1 MCVCVCACACVCVCV
16 FACVCVCVC
25 VCTCVHVSVRA
36 RARAPTYS
44 SEQCSLRPRARHT
57 LLCHPN
63 QKLSETVM
71 LLLCLNYARSD
82 RKPAGGPDPFGRQVA
97 EAEQDSPETPLA
109 ERVAGQRRR
118 GGHQKTGPQQLRRS
132 TH

>member
-1 MCVCVCACACVCVCV
+1 MRVCACACVR
-16 FACVCVCVC
+16 VCVCARIPLNSVPC
-25 VCTCVHVSVRA
+25 DLVHGIHCAS
-36 RARAPTYS
+36 
-44 SEQCSLRPRARHT
+44 
-57 LLCHPN
+57 CHSD
-63 QKLSETVM
+63 QKFCETVM

-109 ERVAGQRRR
+109 ERVAGQRRH